1 MLYRIFLPCLAL
13 VALLLA
19 PLQPAYSDER
29 RISLIRDTEIEAAI
43 LAYATPLFE
52 AAHLDPR
59 AVRIYLVNDRQINA
73 FVAGGQNLF
82 LNTGL
87 LMRSDDA
94 GQVIGVIAH
103 EVGHIEGGHLARI
116 HDALKRGTAETI
128 AAIVLG
134 AAAAVAG
141 RPDLGTAIALGGQD
155 IAMRNFLQYTRTQEG
170 AADAAAMRYLDVTG
184 QSARPLLTFFETLSG
199 QELLSPTR
207 QDPYL
212 RTHPLTR
219 DRILALSEFVGHS
232 RFSEVP
238 LRGEYARL
246 YRRLKAKLHAFL
258 DDPSLVARRYPPAD
272 VSLEAHYAR
281 AIALHRTHRFAE
293 ALAAIEELL
302 VESPDDPYFLE
313 LKGQMLFETG
323 RPAQAIGPYRRAS
336 ALLPDAPLI
345 HIDLA
350 RALLALNETAALGEA
365 TEHLRA
371 AVLREPNRPF
381 AWRQLAIAQGR
392 GGQMGES
399 ALSLAEEAV
408 LLGKKPEARFQAG
421 KAAATLPQG
430 SPGWLRAQDILRAI
444 EQEREK
450 DGDR

>member
-1 MLYRIFLPCLAL
+1 MLCRISLLCLAL
-13 VALLLA
+13 FALVLA
-19 PLQPAYSDER
+19 PLRPNYANEG
-29 RISLIRDTEIEAAI
+29 RISLIRDTEIESTI

-52 AAHLDPR
+52 AAKLDPR
-59 AVRIYLVNDRQINA
+59 AIRIYLVNDRQINA

-87 LMRSDDA
+87 LLRSDDA

-103 EVGHIEGGHLARI
+103 EAGHIEGGHLARI

-155 IAMRNFLQYTRTQEG
+155 IALRNFLQYTRTQEG
-170 AADAAAMRYLDVTG
+170 AADAAAMRYLDGTQ
-184 QSARPLLTFFETLSG
+184 QSARPLLKFFETLAG
-199 QELLSPTR
+199 QEMLSPSR

-219 DRILALSEFVGHS
+219 DRIIAIAEFVEHS
-232 RFSEVP
+232 RYANAP
-238 LRGEYARL
+238 LRPEYERL
-246 YRRLKAKLHAFL
+246 FRRMKAKLHAFL
-258 DDPSLVARRYPPAD
+258 DDPALVLRRYPSTD
-272 VSLEAHYAR
+272 ESLEGRYAR
-281 AIALHRTHRFAE
+281 AIAFHRQHRFEE
-293 ALAAIEELL
+293 ALTGVDELL
-302 VESPDDPYFLE
+302 SVYPDDPYFLE

-323 RPAQAIGPYRRAS
+323 RPQQALAPYRRAS

-345 HIDLA
+345 RIDLA
-350 RALLALNETAALGEA
+350 RVLMALNDPAVLPEA
-365 TEHLRA
+365 REHLRV

-392 GGQMGES
+392 SGELGES
-399 ALSLAEEAV
+399 ALSLAEEAL

-421 KAAATLPQG
+421 KAAASLPQE
-430 SPGWLRAQDILRAI
+430 SPGWLRAQDILVAI
-444 EQEREK
+444 EQDKEK
-450 DGDR
+450 DND